1 MSCPH
6 VSGVVAL
13 IKSAHPN
20 WSPAVI
26 RSTLITIAIDHHSC
40 SIVTTNTRDTSFDSI
55 LADGSTKASIPLTL
69 VPATLIDP
77 IKPMDPGLVYGMKT
91 SEYVLFLCNIGYT
104 GDQINQIFFALPELT
119 QAFPIAN
126 LQSTVTIKKSVRN
139 VGKTKN
145 AIYFCTVLETDG
157 VEVEIWPILKLE
169 NTYYVMLKPQKKS
182 QGRYEFGE

>member
-69 VPATLIDP
+69 VPTTLIDP

-119 QAFPIAN
+119 QAVHKYQLQIFSINYASITVSNCQSPIH
-126 LQSTVTIKKSVRN
+126 R
-139 VGKTKN
+139 
-145 AIYFCTVLETDG
+145 DD
-157 VEVEIWPILKLE
+157 
-169 NTYYVMLKPQKKS
+169 QKKRP
-182 QGRYEFGE
+182 QRGEN